1 MRSSYCRCSPGGST
15 SHDATKVKSKAGLNW
30 VIAAFGQQCV
40 LTALSVSIQ
49 PALAGSAALAAAVG
63 LVFAIAAWRRQ
74 FWGFAGV
81 IAMCGLAV
89 LLDVYVLLFEP
100 AANGLLL
107 LHTFLYGTIAA
118 ALYSA
123 RRQFPRRPH
132 AAG

>member
-1 MRSSYCRCSPGGST
+1 MTWKTGT
-15 SHDATKVKSKAGLNW
+15 NW
-30 VIAAFGQQCV
+30 VVAAFAQQCV
-40 LTALSVSIQ
+40 LTALSVAVQ
-49 PALAGSAALAAAVG
+49 PALASTASLAAVAG
-63 LVFAIAAWRRQ
+63 LVCAAGAWHRQ

-81 IAMCGLAV
+81 IAMCGVAI

-107 LHTFLYGTIAA
+107 LHTFLYATIAG

-123 RRQFPRRPH
+123 RRQFARRTR